1 MLKLPLKR
9 NYTTGWY
16 SLSQKDATD
25 GMINYLLTRN
35 SIKNISISSCYP
47 ARLEGDKGYTMH
59 VSYDEDLDETFG
71 FSETIN
77 RVIFLDTNSAYLPY
91 NVGEIANE
99 TATGIVITTPSIK
112 DKFYNDGKILPG
124 ELYGLMEQA
133 IKYGTQ
139 IVGITPSINS
149 IPSYKRNN
157 QTAMEISI
165 IKYLNEHPSIKNF
178 IIVSKQK
185 MPELTSYQ
193 IEDDDI
199 PWYKKEEVKAIL
211 TKELTE
217 STEQNRFQR

>member
-25 GMINYLLTRN
+25 GMINYLLTRDGV
-35 SIKNISISSCYP
+35 KNISISSCYS
-47 ARLEGDKGYTMH
+47 ARLEGDKGYIMH

-71 FSETIN
+71 FSEAIN
-77 RVIFLDTNSAYLPY
+77 RVIFLDTNGAHLPY
-91 NVGEIANE
+91 NIGEIAHE
-99 TATGIVITTPSIK
+99 TGTGIVITTPSIK
-112 DKFYNDGKILPG
+112 DEFYDDGKILSR
-124 ELYGLMEQA
+124 ELSELMEQA
-133 IKYGTQ
+133 LKYGTK
-139 IVGITPSINS
+139 IVGITPSTNS
-149 IPSYKRNN
+149 IPSYKLNN
-157 QTAMEISI
+157 QNAMEISI

-178 IIVSKQK
+178 LIVSKQK
-185 MPELTSYQ
+185 MPKLASYQ

-211 TKELTE
+211 TKELAE